1 MSSLWLETLKEIG
14 MSSPQFKSHI
24 LELKATNPFAASIT
38 ENKILLDMSHITM
51 RFHKGHL
58 SRGKNI
64 NSAVLT

>member
-1 MSSLWLETLKEIG
+1 

-24 LELKATNPFAASIT
+24 LELKATNPFAASLT
-38 ENKILLDMSHITM
+38 ENKILLDLSHITM
-51 RFHKGHL
+51 GFHKGPL